1 MSNIEIIIIGMTLSA
16 VIIIIMHL
24 ISNAINKMNFD
35 KAVKRTKYIKQL
47 VKENKIPYKLIN
59 LNEEKDRV
67 KDTSN
72 HVGLLIDD
80 ILYDDKNSL
89 FLNENSKLY
98 IIGKKEDYL
107 IILVGRFIK

>member
-59 LNEEKDRV
+59 LNEEKIEL
-67 KDTSN
+67 K
-72 HVGLLIDD
+72 
-80 ILYDDKNSL
+80 
-89 FLNENSKLY
+89 
-98 IIGKKEDYL
+98 
-107 IILVGRFIK
+107 ILVIM